1 MGRYVFQDHFNIFS
15 RNEKVE
21 LKNCSPIYYVGKKS
35 CMAGQ
40 KVGSTYIAQI
50 YIYIFHCHRVAVFL
64 PQLFSFILH
73 CKHLPLRRS
82 MLVSWPFLFR
92 FILHIVCLTFEI
104 GLPWKLCFCFINRN
118 FSLTDISCFLS
129 PENDSERYQ
138 NLRSIKLI
146 LCFDLAEQEWPN
158 SIWPF
163 LKMHSMGHHACL
175 LV

>member
-64 PQLFSFILH
+64 PQHPGGGTSLLSCTGRAAHMDGFFHPKFSTYGSVFNH
-73 CKHLPLRRS
+73 
-82 MLVSWPFLFR
+82 
-92 FILHIVCLTFEI
+92 
-104 GLPWKLCFCFINRN
+104 
-118 FSLTDISCFLS
+118 
-129 PENDSERYQ
+129 
-138 NLRSIKLI
+138 
-146 LCFDLAEQEWPN
+146 N
-158 SIWPF
+158 SGRWVV
-163 LKMHSMGHHACL
+163 L
-175 LV
+175 